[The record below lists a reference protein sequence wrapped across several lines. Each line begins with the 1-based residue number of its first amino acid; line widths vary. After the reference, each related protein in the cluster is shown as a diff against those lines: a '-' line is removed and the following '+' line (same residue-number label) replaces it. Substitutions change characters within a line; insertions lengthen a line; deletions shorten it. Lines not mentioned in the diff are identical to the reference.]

1 LSFLSPMKIVRR
13 LAGLLFC
20 IAAIAVVHA
29 QEMPPADAFRVMP
42 ASSIVEGPSVTPY
55 LKYQTELA
63 WRQDDERRQ
72 KWLSI
77 RTESDLLRVQ
87 HQMRDDLLK
96 MLGGLPADKTPLHPE
111 ITGRI
116 QMTGFHIEKLIFQSL
131 PGVYVTALVYVPDDG
146 NKSHPAVLVPS
157 GHAENG
163 KVHYQS
169 LCQHLVQHGYVVIN
183 WDAIGQGERSQ
194 FWDAKKNKSRYNLI
208 CAEHAVLGNLAYL
221 AGTNLARWEIWDGI
235 RAVDYLLTRPD
246 VDPERISITGTSG
259 GGFQAA
265 HIAAFDSRIKV
276 AAISCYIT
284 ALPMRVFNRIFK
296 DPDSDPE
303 QDLYGMI
310 SKGID
315 HPGLLLMMYP
325 RPVFVAAAVLDFFP
339 IEGTHQTVREIS
351 DIYNRFGH
359 ADRIAMHEGYHGHEY
374 STENQQAAITFLDH
388 FNSIPGRNFSP
399 VLELEQKALQC
410 TRSGQVALD
419 YANAKSGMDLIRD
432 FYQERRGKTAIDLK
446 HLYSSQPYPGINSW
460 RVSQYEGTA
469 APPGEILWQ
478 AMGTS
483 KFQDS
488 VIDRYLLRHSQ
499 YLEIPL
505 VYIHKAAANRRILLW
520 LGENGKL
527 TAQNWPAVSKYLDAG
542 YDIVSLDPR
551 GLGETRMRYTAA
563 SPDDPTLAQNDGDSA
578 YSSPLLSVLADYVYN
593 SLLTGRPYFLQM
605 IEDVEI
611 AIRFVQERTNQSEFT
626 VLGSGSASTWASAIA
641 EILPRIKLISPP
653 DTPPLKWSSV
663 VNEKLELW
671 PVQYLLPE
679 GAYVH

>member
-1 LSFLSPMKIVRR
+1 V
-13 LAGLLFC
+13 
-20 IAAIAVVHA
+20 
-29 QEMPPADAFRVMP
+29 
-42 ASSIVEGPSVTPY
+42 
-55 LKYQTELA
+55 
-63 WRQDDERRQ
+63 
-72 KWLSI
+72 
-77 RTESDLLRVQ
+77 
-87 HQMRDDLLK
+87 
-96 MLGGLPADKTPLHPE
+96 
-111 ITGRI
+111 
-116 QMTGFHIEKLIFQSL
+116 
-131 PGVYVTALVYVPDDG
+131 
-146 NKSHPAVLVPS
+146 
-157 GHAENG
+157 
-163 KVHYQS
+163 
-169 LCQHLVQHGYVVIN
+169 
-183 WDAIGQGERSQ
+183 
-194 FWDAKKNKSRYNLI
+194 
-208 CAEHAVLGNLAYL
+208 
-221 AGTNLARWEIWDGI
+221 
-235 RAVDYLLTRPD
+235 
-246 VDPERISITGTSG
+246 
-259 GGFQAA
+259 
-265 HIAAFDSRIKV
+265 
-276 AAISCYIT
+276 
-284 ALPMRVFNRIFK
+284 
-296 DPDSDPE
+296 
-303 QDLYGMI
+303 
-310 SKGID
+310 
-315 HPGLLLMMYP
+315 
-325 RPVFVAAAVLDFFP
+325 
-339 IEGTHQTVREIS
+339 
-351 DIYNRFGH
+351 
-359 ADRIAMHEGYHGHEY
+359 
-374 STENQQAAITFLDH
+374 
-388 FNSIPGRNFSP
+388 
-399 VLELEQKALQC
+399 QC
-410 TRSGQVALD
+410 TRTGQVALD

-626 VLGSGSASTWASAIA
+626 VLGSGSASTWASAVA
-641 EILPRIKLISPP
+641 EILPPIKLISPP